1 MKQITI
7 TLNEDGR
14 FLVNWG
20 KDTTTVCRSEKEAII
35 WIKEKLGDLKYYP
48 VGNGI
53 INTNPVDQTTIRARL
68 KYFTAL

>member
-7 TLNEDGR
+7 ILNEDGR

-35 WIKEKLGDLKYYP
+35 WIKEQLGKLKYFP

-53 INTNPVDQTTIRARL
+53 INRRLLTCHIRNYNF
-68 KYFTAL
+68 K